1 MRHWKAFAAG
11 IAAGIA
17 TAGILV
23 GAVAIGYVIAD
34 RIYDPTPTTQP
45 QAAQA
50 AETQP
55 TTTTTTTAPTTTT
68 TAPTTIA
75 AIVDVPKSIDSVDDI
90 ACISP
95 WLPKRII
102 EAAAQ
107 SYEIFTFD
115 KIQRIRKTSNK
126 LWCQARVRASIGIT
140 QIEYTIEDIG
150 GDFGEN
156 WYVTVQRIG

>member
-1 MRHWKAFAAG
+1 MRHWKAIAAG
-11 IAAGIA
+11 IATGIA

-34 RIYDPTPTTQP
+34 RIYDPTPTT
-45 QAAQA
+45 
-50 AETQP
+50 
-55 TTTTTTTAPTTTT
+55 TT

-75 AIVDVPKSIDSVDDI
+75 ATVDVPKSIDSVDDI

>member
-1 MRHWKAFAAG
+1 MRHWKTIAAG

-17 TAGILV
+17 AAGILV
-23 GAVAIGYVIAD
+23 GSVAIGYVIAD
-34 RIYDPTPTTQP
+34 RINDPTPPPQP

-55 TTTTTTTAPTTTT
+55 TTTAPTI
-68 TAPTTIA
+68 IA

-150 GDFGEN
+150 GDFDEN